1 MLGLESKFLFEE
13 NNGSK
18 FGGVVLDVKAVLL
31 ALDDSMTATDTNVID
46 SHLALVAPA
55 QLELRLLWSDGE
67 QVDVSG
73 GILV

>member
-46 SHLALVAPA
+46 SNLALVAPA